1 MKENQLSSFNR
12 VSLKTGSG
20 FSFIGSGEIGG
31 KAKGL
36 AFIKGV
42 LESNEEINNIKDI
55 PVSIPKLTVLTTSVF
70 DEFMES
76 NKLFSIAYSH
86 EPDNVI
92 ANEFQKA
99 NLPASLVGDLRSLI
113 KDTRVPLAVR
123 SSSLLEDAMYEPF
136 AGIYGT
142 KMIPNNQP
150 EIDSRYRKLTEA
162 IKFVYASTFFKKAK
176 DYIRATGKDIKDEK
190 MAVIIQEVAGEKHG
204 SRFYPDISGVA
215 RSFNFYPAG
224 KAKASDG
231 VVNLALGLGR
241 TIVDDG
247 VSWNF
252 SPSHPSI
259 MPPYTSI
266 DALIENSQRTFWSV
280 NMGTVKVYDPTK
292 ETEYL
297 LHLDISEAEKDGTME
312 ISTSTFSAEAD
323 VFKPGLFL
331 AGPRLINFAPILKYN
346 AMPLNK
352 LLKALLKVSETEVK
366 SAVEIEFAVTIK
378 GDEAMLSFL
387 QVRPMVVSDEE
398 VDIPDKEIE
407 NKDNLL
413 SSTHVLGNGTVE
425 SIFDIVYVKPSAF
438 DTKYTPLIAS
448 EVEDI
453 NNKLTKEGK
462 PYLLMGFGRW
472 GSTDPWLGIPVEW
485 GQISGSKVIVESML
499 PNINVELS
507 QGSHFFHNIT
517 SFQVLYFSIPF
528 NESSKIDWLWL
539 EKVQTVED
547 KKFIKHVRLIK
558 PLLVKVDGRT
568 GRGVIRKMIEKTKSI
583 DKILTALQERAKELN
598 CLYRI
603 EELLNQT
610 EISSDL
616 VLQGVV
622 KAIPPGFQ
630 YPDICVAK
638 LSIEN
643 KLYMTENY
651 TDTKWMMEAD
661 IIVQGNITGT
671 LRINYLTE
679 KAEFDEGPFLKEERK
694 LINTIA
700 ERISSYILHNRLKV
714 VFKEWKDSQEG
725 VSTESQRDEWRIAL
739 DLLKETDKNLYQ
751 LIARKMMNFLCWS
764 GIKEAEELLYTSS
777 ITNRSRGSK
786 DRIYIE
792 YENRPLEKENLQV
805 ISEQVFNIAANNLSD
820 EEILFR
826 IQKWMQEDKSSFLV
840 RILENLG
847 TTLPEIADAIR
858 RFSSISSEEKQLA
871 PSIVEGL
878 HVSLIRRFLSD
889 QLQFISIAKDYVE
902 LNDFHDLL
910 QRMIYPLKSHG
921 KLGGKSVGLFIANKI
936 LKQNEEYKALLGN
949 IKVPKTWYITS
960 DGIIEFLHYN
970 NLEEVFEQKYK
981 DLDQIRQEY
990 PYIVQV
996 FKNSSFPPELM
1007 KNLSVAIDDFGS
1019 CPLIVR
1025 SSSLLED
1032 RMGSAFSGKYKS
1044 LFVANQGTKQERLNS
1059 LMDAIAE
1066 VYASVFGSDPIEYR
1080 SERGLLDYNEEM
1092 GILIQEVVGT
1102 RVGKYYFPTYAGV
1115 AFSNNEFR
1123 WSSRIKRD
1131 DGLIRLVPGLGTRA
1145 VDRVSDDYPFLIA
1158 PGQPGLRVNVTVD
1171 EVLRYSPK
1179 KIDVINLETNRFET
1193 IEINEILRLYGNE
1206 YPFITD
1212 IVSAVEQDQIK
1223 RVIHVDFDSNRYDFV
1238 VTFDKLINST
1248 NFIKKVKAVMTVLK
1262 DVLKTPVDI
1271 EFASNGNDFYLLQC
1285 RPQSYSKESMPAP
1298 IPQDIPN
1305 DKVIFT
1311 ANKYISNGKVPD
1323 ITHIV
1328 YVDPDKY
1335 TELPDLEHL
1344 KAVGRAVGKLNKL
1357 LPKRQFILMGPGR
1370 WGSRGDIKLGV
1381 NVTYSDINNTA
1392 VLVEIARKKGNYV
1405 PDLSFGTHFFQDLVE
1420 SSIRYLPLY
1429 PDDKGIIFNER
1440 FLRSSKNILKEI
1452 LPEYEYLSDTLKV
1465 IDVPESADGHT
1476 MKVLMNADLDEAV
1489 AFISI
1494 PTTRRERDEE
1504 MVLDRGRKSDDF
1516 WRWRYRMA
1524 ERVAASLDAE
1534 RFGVKAFYVF
1544 GSTKNAT
1551 AGPESDI
1558 DIMIHFEG
1566 DEKQKDELMMWLE
1579 GWSLCLSEMNYL
1591 RTGYKVSNIL
1601 DVKIITDTDIKN
1613 KDSFAVK
1620 IGAVTDAAKSLPIG

>member
-1 MKENQLSSFNR
+1 MSSFNR
-12 VSLKTGSG
+12 VPFKTGSG
-20 FSFIGSGEIGG
+20 FSFIGTGEIGG

-36 AFIKGV
+36 VFIKDI
-42 LESNEEINNIKDI
+42 LESNEDIIKIKEI
-55 PVSIPKLTVLTTSVF
+55 PVSIPKLTVLTTSIF
-70 DEFMES
+70 DEFLEM
-76 NKLFSIAYSH
+76 NKLYDIAYSH

-99 NLPASLVGDLRSLI
+99 NLPASLVGELRSLI
-113 KDTRVPLAVR
+113 KEAHVPLAVR

-150 EIDSRYRKLTEA
+150 ETDTRYRKLTEA
-162 IKFVYASTFFKKAK
+162 IKFVYASTFFKRAK

-190 MAVIIQEVAGEKHG
+190 MAVIIQEVAGEKH
-204 SRFYPDISGVA
+204 SNRFYPDISGVA

-252 SPSHPSI
+252 SPSHPVI
-259 MPPYTSI
+259 QPPFANI
-266 DALIENSQRTFWSV
+266 GELIENSQRTFWTV
-280 NMGTVKVYDPTK
+280 NLGAPAVYDPTK

-297 LHLDISEAEKDGTME
+297 LHLDISEAEKDGTMDLCA
-312 ISTSTFSAEAD
+312 STYSAEAD
-323 VFKPGLFL
+323 VIKPGLFL
-331 AGPRLINFAPILKYN
+331 SGPRLINFGPILKYN

-352 LLKALLKVSETEVK
+352 LIKALLKACEKAVG
-366 SAVEIEFAVTIK
+366 SAIEIEFAVTIK
-378 GDEAMLSFL
+378 GDEAILSFL
-387 QVRPMVVSDEE
+387 QVRPMVVSNEE
-398 VDIPDKEIE
+398 VDIPDKEFE
-407 NKDNLL
+407 NKDNFL

-425 SIFDIVYVKPSAF
+425 TVFDIVYVKPETF
-438 DTKYTPLIAS
+438 ETKNTPLISS
-448 EVEDI
+448 EVEAI

-472 GSTDPWLGIPVEW
+472 GSSDPWLGIPVEW
-485 GQISGSKVIVESML
+485 GQISGAKVIVESML

-528 NESSKIDWLWL
+528 NESSKIDWQWL
-539 EKVQTVED
+539 GKVQTVED

-568 GRGVIRKMIEKTKSI
+568 GRGVIRKMIEKAKSI

-603 EELLNQT
+603 EELLNQPELT
-610 EISSDL
+610 ADA

-622 KAIPPGFQ
+622 KAIPPGWQ
-630 YPDICVAK
+630 YPDLCVVK

-643 KLYMTENY
+643 KLYQTDNY
-651 TDTKWMMEAD
+651 ADTKWMMEAD

-671 LRINYLTE
+671 LRVNYLEE
-679 KAEFDEGPFLKEERK
+679 KPDFDEGSFLKEERK

-700 ERISSYILHNRLKV
+700 ERISSYILHNKLKV
-714 VFKEWKDSQEG
+714 VFKEWRDTREG
-725 VSTESQRDEWRIAL
+725 VTTESQRDEWRIAL
-739 DLLKETDKNLYQ
+739 DLLRETDKNLYQ

-764 GIKEAEELLYTSS
+764 GVKEAEELLHTSS
-777 ITNRSRGSK
+777 LTSKIKSRNERS
-786 DRIYIE
+786 IIE
-792 YENRPLEKENLQV
+792 YENRPLEKENLWE
-805 ISEQVFNIAANNLSD
+805 ISEQVFNIASDNLSD
-820 EEILFR
+820 DEILYR
-826 IQKWMQEDKSSFLV
+826 IQKWIQEDKSSFLV

-858 RFSSISSEEKQLA
+858 RFSGISSEEKQLA

-889 QLQFISIAKDYVE
+889 QLQFISIAKNYVE
-902 LNDFHDLL
+902 LSDFHNLL
-910 QRMIYPLKSHG
+910 LRMIYPLKSHG

-936 LKQNEEYKALLGN
+936 LKQNEEYKELLGH

-996 FKNSSFPPELM
+996 FKNSSFPPELA
-1007 KNLSVAIDDFGS
+1007 KNLSVAIDDFGG

-1032 RMGSAFSGKYKS
+1032 RMGAAFSGKYKS
-1044 LFVANQGTKQERLNS
+1044 LFVANQGTKQERLNA

-1066 VYASVFGSDPIEYR
+1066 VYASVFSSDPIEYR

-1123 WSSRIKRD
+1123 WSSRIKRE
-1131 DGLIRLVPGLGTRA
+1131 DGLIRLVAGLGTRA
-1145 VDRVSDDYPFLIA
+1145 VDRVSDDYPILIA

-1193 IEINEILRLYGNE
+1193 VEINEILRLYGNE

-1212 IVSAVEQDQIK
+1212 IISAVEHDQIK

-1238 VTFDKLINST
+1238 VTFDKLIGST
-1248 NFIKKVKAVMTVLK
+1248 NFIKKVKAVMQVLK

-1285 RPQSYSKESMPAP
+1285 RPQSYSKLSMPAP

-1305 DKVIFT
+1305 DKIVFT
-1311 ANKYISNGKVPD
+1311 ANKYVSNGKVPD

-1328 YVDPDKY
+1328 YVDPEKY
-1335 TELPDLEHL
+1335 TDLPGLEELN
-1344 KAVGRAVGKLNKL
+1344 AVGRAVGKLNKL

-1392 VLVEIARKKGNYV
+1392 VLIEIARKKGNYL

-1429 PDDKGIIFNER
+1429 PDDKGIIFNEK
-1440 FLRSSKNILKEI
+1440 FLRGSNNILKEI
-1452 LPEYEYLSDTLKV
+1452 LPEYEYLSDVIKV

-1476 MKVLMNADLDEAV
+1476 LKVLMNADLDEAV
-1489 AFISI
+1489 GFISI
-1494 PTTRRERDEE
+1494 PTTKRERDA
-1504 MVLDRGRKSDDF
+1504 GIIQAAAGKSEDF

-1524 ERVAASLDAE
+1524 ERIASMLDAD
-1534 RFGVKAFYVF
+1534 RFGIKAFYVF

-1558 DIMIHFEG
+1558 DIMLHFKG
-1566 DEKQKDELMMWLE
+1566 SEKQKDELLMWLE
-1579 GWSLCLSEMNYL
+1579 GWSLCISEMNYL
-1591 RTGYKVSNIL
+1591 RTGYKVKNIL
-1601 DVKIITDTDIKN
+1601 DVKIITDEDIAN

-1620 IGAVTDAAKSLPIG
+1620 IGAITDAAKALPMGK